1 MSQYTVEQFAS
12 ELNLPVD
19 LLLDQLKNAG
29 VKKSDSKD
37 ELSEEDKSALLN
49 FLKQSHGD
57 SQKPKNKITLTR
69 KQNTEIKKTDSTGRS
84 RTIQVEVRKKRTL
97 IKTPEEQKT
106 ETEVIAPKVIL
117 DDEQQKIRDQEK
129 ARHDALMK
137 AQADDKQKA
146 EEKKQEPK
154 KHIDGTIHKP
164 ENKEIKKETKSDWE
178 DAPKKKVI
186 KTRNSNPVPDGWRP
200 PKSRHKKYNQTKHTS
215 DAETTF
221 VAPTEPLIIDPVSNT
236 TIWLVDISANR
247 PYKDRFQD
255 NNHIEVEL
263 DQWPARARWVLR
275 DIDLSAAQDISR
287 HMIRARAYDRANIE
301 VSHDVSDTV
310 RMISAHP
317 GTVFELQL
325 ALSVPWTQESI
336 IWLFSDGSMGTVT
349 KSDIQSLLNKSAE
362 CMMAAKAWA
371 VQAMALV
378 DAAGSVEQLRQIMRN
393 LDLWEDVK

>member
-37 ELSEEDKSALLN
+37 ELSEDDKSALLN

-106 ETEVIAPKVIL
+106 ETEVITPKVIL
-117 DDEQQKIRDQEK
+117 DDAQQKIRDQEK

-137 AQADDKQKA
+137 AQAEDKQKA

-164 ENKEIKKETKSDWE
+164 
-178 DAPKKKVI
+178 
-186 KTRNSNPVPDGWRP
+186 
-200 PKSRHKKYNQTKHTS
+200 
-215 DAETTF
+215 
-221 VAPTEPLIIDPVSNT
+221 
-236 TIWLVDISANR
+236 
-247 PYKDRFQD
+247 
-255 NNHIEVEL
+255 
-263 DQWPARARWVLR
+263 
-275 DIDLSAAQDISR
+275 
-287 HMIRARAYDRANIE
+287 
-301 VSHDVSDTV
+301 
-310 RMISAHP
+310 
-317 GTVFELQL
+317 
-325 ALSVPWTQESI
+325 
-336 IWLFSDGSMGTVT
+336 
-349 KSDIQSLLNKSAE
+349 
-362 CMMAAKAWA
+362 
-371 VQAMALV
+371 
-378 DAAGSVEQLRQIMRN
+378 
-393 LDLWEDVK
+393 